1 MWTVDNGWVSAAFA
15 ANFIPRFRC
24 AWNHYIPVTPN
35 VISVGSATRSI
46 DPDWRMPAIFRVQID
61 DNRAEQGQPAHRG
74 QFEAECYLGCLSK
87 STKEEALEPVSE
99 GF

>member
-1 MWTVDNGWVSAAFA
+1 M
-15 ANFIPRFRC
+15 
-24 AWNHYIPVTPN
+24 
-35 VISVGSATRSI
+35 ISVGSATRSI

-61 DNRAEQGQPAHRG
+61 DDRAEQGQPTHRG

-87 STKEEALEPVSE
+87 SAKEEVREPVSG